1 MTSSDNKELKDK
13 PHRTVTALG
22 LMSGT
27 SMDGIDAGVI
37 LTDGSRYV
45 NELGSHSL
53 KYSADFKAQLRSAE
67 RAVLEAQGDM
77 QRARSI
83 FPELD
88 KVVQG
93 STLLHAQVAQ
103 ELITKLGYTAAQ
115 INVVGYHGQTL
126 FHRPAAGIT
135 IQVGDGALLAR
146 TLGIPVVYDF
156 RSNDVRH
163 GGQGAPFAPLYHEA
177 LALQKGLAPAVFA
190 NCGGISNI
198 TVVTGV
204 SSTLMAFDCGPGN
217 ALIDRLVLQRS
228 AGAMDRDGVFGLQG
242 SVQDSVL
249 TALRAKSLLL
259 QDGSNYL
266 DKAPPKSLDVNDL
279 ILIDELKELSL
290 QDGCATLEA
299 FTADCIV
306 DSLAWI
312 QQKGINIPS
321 TWVLAGGG
329 WNNPVILRELESRL
343 RTRLGAAVKIEHADA
358 LGWDGTALEAQ
369 IFAYLA
375 VRSLAGLPLTV
386 PGTTG
391 VSEPLTGGLLAQV

>member
-88 KVVQG
+88 KVVQE
-93 STLLHAQVAQ
+93 STLLHAQLAQ

-217 ALIDRLVLQRS
+217 ALIDRFVLQRS
-228 AGAMDRDGVFGLQG
+228 AGAMDQDGMFGLQG
-242 SVQDSVL
+242 AVQDSVL

-266 DKAPPKSLDVNDL
+266 DKPPPKSLDVNDL

-306 DSLAWI
+306 DSLAWVE
-312 QQKGINIPS
+312 QGDKYPQHLG
-321 TWVLAGGG
+321 AGWRG

-343 RTRLGAAVKIEHADA
+343 RTRLGAAVNS
-358 LGWDGTALEAQ
+358 AQ
-369 IFAYLA
+369 
-375 VRSLAGLPLTV
+375 P
-386 PGTTG
+386 
-391 VSEPLTGGLLAQV
+391 

>member
-45 NELGSHSL
+45 KELGSHSL

-88 KVVQG
+88 KVVQE

-103 ELITKLGYTAAQ
+103 ELITKLGYTASQ

-177 LALQKGLAPAVFA
+177 LALQRGLVPAVFA

-217 ALIDRLVLQRS
+217 ALIDRFVLQRS
-228 AGAMDRDGVFGLQG
+228 AGAMDLDGVFGLQG

-249 TALRAKSLLL
+249 KALCAKSLLL

-266 DKAPPKSLDVNDL
+266 DKTPPKSLDVNDL
-279 ILIDELKELSL
+279 ILIDEVRDLSL
-290 QDGCATLEA
+290 YDGCATLEA

-306 DSLAWI
+306 DSL
-312 QQKGINIPS
+312 
-321 TWVLAGGG
+321 TWVEQSGVTIPNNWVLSGGG
-329 WNNPVILRELESRL
+329 WNNPVTLRELQL
-343 RTRLGAAVKIEHADA
+343 RLGRRIGNSIKIQHADA
-358 LGWDGTALEAQ
+358 IGWDGAALEAQ

-375 VRSLAGLPLTV
+375 VRSIAGLPLSV

-391 VSEPLTGGLLAQV
+391 VPEPLTGGILAQ

>member
-45 NELGSHSL
+45 KELGSHSL

-88 KVVQG
+88 KVVQE

-103 ELITKLGYTAAQ
+103 ELISKLGYTAAQ
-115 INVVGYHGQTL
+115 IDLIGYHGQTL

-177 LALQKGLAPAVFA
+177 LALQRGLVPAVFA

-217 ALIDRLVLQRS
+217 ALIDRFVLQRS
-228 AGAMDRDGVFGLQG
+228 AGAMDLDGVFGLQG

-249 TALRAKSLLL
+249 KALCAKSLLL

-266 DKAPPKSLDVNDL
+266 DKTPPKSLDVNDL
-279 ILIDELKELSL
+279 ILIDEVRDLSL
-290 QDGCATLEA
+290 YDGCATLEA

-306 DSLAWI
+306 DSL
-312 QQKGINIPS
+312 
-321 TWVLAGGG
+321 TWVEQSGVTIPNNWVLSGGG
-329 WNNPVILRELESRL
+329 WNNPVTLRELQL
-343 RTRLGAAVKIEHADA
+343 RLGRRIGNSIKIQHADA
-358 LGWDGTALEAQ
+358 IGWDGAALEAQ

-375 VRSLAGLPLTV
+375 VRSIAGLPLSV

-391 VSEPLTGGLLAQV
+391 VPEPLTGGVFAQ